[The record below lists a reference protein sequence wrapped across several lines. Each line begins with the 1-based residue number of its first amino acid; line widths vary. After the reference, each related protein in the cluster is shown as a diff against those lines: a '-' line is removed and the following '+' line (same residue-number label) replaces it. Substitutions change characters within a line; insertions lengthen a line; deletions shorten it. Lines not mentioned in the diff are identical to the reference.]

1 MLGKLFTGNNGL
13 QGENTIQVIYV
24 QKSWLELEENKMVH
38 RFYFLASRFL
48 LTNNKLEMSSRT
60 RKLYTIWD
68 SKCIFPFWKIAL
80 QRYNSVTRNMPTG
93 GPTVM
98 PNISKHQ
105 STAIQVQGWYEH
117 AAGQANW
124 RYRKLS
130 CRDDLTPWR
139 NADSEK
145 HFFFVCHGF
154 VPSEDVCKNM
164 KHFFYII
171 ILVWYVLTWL
181 LYVVSFVISLF
192 VIKI

>member
-145 HFFFVCHGF
+145 HFF
-154 VPSEDVCKNM
+154 
-164 KHFFYII
+164 
-171 ILVWYVLTWL
+171 
-181 LYVVSFVISLF
+181 LF
-192 VIKI
+192 VTVLFPLRTYVKTWSISFILLFWYDMCWPGCCML